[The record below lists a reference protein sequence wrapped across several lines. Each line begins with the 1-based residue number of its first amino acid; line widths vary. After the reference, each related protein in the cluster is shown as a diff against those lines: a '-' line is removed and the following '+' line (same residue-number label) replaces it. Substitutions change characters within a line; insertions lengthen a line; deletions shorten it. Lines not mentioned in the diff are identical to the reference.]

1 MSGTVLTSVNW
12 MNEYLDPPASAREQ
26 AELLT
31 RAGFPLE
38 ASEALNGSDTRQDY
52 EMTSNRGGC
61 VCHIG
66 LAREIAAISGRRLI
80 PCEAEPSVTGGP
92 ARDAITVTNRE
103 WELCPLY
110 TGRVIRGVT
119 IGPSPR
125 WLADRLRAIDQIPRN
140 NIVDATNF
148 VLFEMGQPTHVF
160 DLAKLAGPRIIV
172 RLADSGERFVPI
184 GEGAVEVTL
193 TGEDLVIADAER
205 AIAIAGVKGGAA
217 TAVSESTTDLLLEA
231 ATFDPVAVR
240 NTSRRH
246 GIDSESSYRFERGVH
261 PGQIEPAA
269 RRLAGLI
276 LDVAGGT
283 LHEGVVSDGAP
294 IPPPLTVSMR
304 TGRCRDVL
312 GVPIADEQMASWL
325 AALDFAPVLDGGS
338 IHCTVPVHRLD
349 IEREIDLIEEVGRM
363 MGHDTLP
370 VTDTIEIR
378 VVPVQPAQLARRAIN
393 DALVGFGFVETV
405 THGLLGTRDA
415 EPFIPDG
422 SEILGL
428 AADTATAE
436 HTQAGSVLRPS
447 VVPSLLRVLARN
459 HDNGVRPLKLFES
472 AATFLRTGTTHME
485 RRQLTL
491 VMDAPGSRAADSG
504 VRTLRG
510 VIERLIEILMGP
522 EALVD
527 IVPDDGARWYA
538 PGGAVL
544 VSGLSIGRVGLLAPE
559 IARSFGLDEPVAVA
573 ELDLSDIAESYPPD
587 TEAHGL
593 ANFPAVERDV
603 SAIVS
608 EQTTWATLRG
618 VIDGLRLEHVEAV
631 ELVEIYRGK
640 PIDSGR
646 KSVTVRLRFRAP
658 DRTLVHDSVDVQVEA
673 LIGALTAELGAEI
686 RR

>member
-1 MSGTVLTSVNW
+1 MLTSVNW
-12 MNEYLDPPASAREQ
+12 MNEYLDPPASAQEQ

-38 ASEALNGSDTRQDY
+38 ASEALSGSDTRQDF
-52 EMTSNRGGC
+52 EMSSNRGGC

-80 PCEAEPSVTGGP
+80 PCEAEPKATGGP

-103 WELCPLY
+103 PELCPLY

-119 IGPSPR
+119 VGPSPG

-172 RLADSGERFVPI
+172 RLAGSGECFLPI

-193 TGEDLVIADAER
+193 TAEDLVIADAER
-205 AIAIAGVKGGAA
+205 AVAIAGVKGGAL

-261 PGQIEPAA
+261 PGQIEAA
-269 RRLAGLI
+269 AQRLAGLI
-276 LDVAGGT
+276 IEVAGGT

-304 TGRCRDVL
+304 TDRCRDVL
-312 GVPIADEQMASWL
+312 GVPIEDEQMVSWL
-325 AALDFAPVLDGGS
+325 AALDFAPDLDGGS

-378 VVPVQPAQLARRAIN
+378 VVPAQPAELARRAIN
-393 DALVGFGFVETV
+393 DALVGLGFVETV
-405 THGLLGTRDA
+405 THGLLDAHDA
-415 EPFIPDG
+415 EPFTPDG
-422 SEILGL
+422 SEALGL
-428 AADTATAE
+428 EANPATTGHA
-436 HTQAGSVLRPS
+436 QAGSVLRPS
-447 VVPSLLRVLARN
+447 AVPSLLRVLARN
-459 HDNGVRPLKLFES
+459 HDNGVRPLQLFES
-472 AATFLRTGTTHME
+472 AATFLRSGTAHEE

-491 VMDAPGSRAADSG
+491 VMDVPDSCDDG

-510 VIERLIEILMGP
+510 VIERLIEILLGRDASV
-522 EALVD
+522 E
-527 IVPDDGARWYA
+527 IVPDDGAPWYA

-544 VSGLSIGRVGLLAPE
+544 VNGLSIGRLGLLASE
-559 IARSFGLDEPVAVA
+559 IARSFGLDETVAVA
-573 ELDLSDIAESYPPD
+573 ELALDDITESYPPD
-587 TEAHGL
+587 TEAHCL
-593 ANFPAVERDV
+593 PSYPVVERDI

-608 EQTTWATLRG
+608 ESTTWATLRG

-631 ELVEIYRGK
+631 EFVEIYRGSQ
-640 PIDSGR
+640 IGAGR
-646 KSVTVRLRFRAP
+646 KSVTIRLRFRAP
-658 DRTLVHDSVDVQVEA
+658 DRTLVSESVDVQVDA
-673 LIGALTAELGAEI
+673 LIGALAAELGAEI